1 MLDADGLGVQWRI
14 RAVAFV
20 HIEVHVGRE
29 RSQHVVELDGF
40 LKKGMVYI
48 VCVTYETEEL
58 L

>member
-1 MLDADGLGVQWRI
+1 MLDADGLGVEWRI

-40 LKKGMVYI
+40 LKNGMVYI
-48 VCVTYETEEL
+48 VCVTYETEEVL
-58 L
+58 

>member
-1 MLDADGLGVQWRI
+1 MLDADGLGVECRI

-48 VCVTYETEEL
+48 T
-58 L
+58 